1 MALIKKTF
9 FSLFFLFA
17 ILTLSLYVFR
27 FIGYS
32 FSLAFFLLGF
42 LIMLSLKYI
51 PKNSWRIYV
60 LLLIHQYFVVVL
72 FILQLDFIEFL
83 KSFLLVN
90 IAVLGIIASKF
101 HVPSVIYKINF
112 KKILSIAVIVI
123 VLFEL
128 FQVLEYGLIG
138 TSFSWFLLDK
148 FSISTAEDVGRFQA
162 ANFLNYM
169 RPVSLYHEPSYLGL
183 VLFSILIWAD
193 SLRIKLSVK
202 LFILLGIVLSF
213 STTIYLFMIL
223 YYIPKLYN
231 NKYVKVLFFLFIVY
245 FIIKYNVA
253 IFEFFRFDEITTE
266 GTSGYERIGKPFFE
280 VVKMIFLETNYFGIP
295 FGQSPI
301 MFDNSFFVI
310 FSYYGL
316 LTPLFYLLIFG
327 SVFKNSKDYNKL
339 YNYSLIIGACLFVNG
354 AFFTPETSFLIVLT
368 NYILIHNLTLNKK

>member
-1 MALIKKTF
+1 
-9 FSLFFLFA
+9 
-17 ILTLSLYVFR
+17 
-27 FIGYS
+27 
-32 FSLAFFLLGF
+32 
-42 LIMLSLKYI
+42 MLSLKYI

-368 NYILIHNLTLNKK
+368 NYILIHNLTLNEKII